1 MKLAVI
7 KTGGKQYK
15 VKQGDEIKVE
25 KIDKEQGGKINLE
38 EVLLISDEKAENFK
52 IGNPFIKDAKVE
64 VEILEQARKEKIEVV
79 KYKAKTRYKKTLGHK
94 QHYTKLK
101 ITKIA

>member
-15 VKQGDEIKVE
+15 VKQEDEIKVE
-25 KIDKEQGGKINLE
+25 KIDKEPGKKISLE
-38 EVLLISDEKAENFK
+38 EVLLISDEKAKNFK
-52 IGNPFIKDAKVE
+52 IGDPFVKSAKVE
-64 VEILEQARKEKIEVV
+64 AEILEQTRKKKITVV

-94 QHYTKLK
+94 QRYTKLK
-101 ITKIA
+101 IIKIV

>member
-25 KIDKEQGGKINLE
+25 KIDKEQGKKINLE

-52 IGNPFIKDAKVE
+52 IGNPFIKGAKVE
-64 VEILEQARKEKIEVV
+64 AEILDQARKKKIEVV

>member
-15 VKQGDEIKVE
+15 VKQGDKIKVE
-25 KIDKEQGGKINLE
+25 KIDKEQGKKINLE

-52 IGNPFIKDAKVE
+52 IGDPFIKGAKVE
-64 VEILEQARKEKIEVV
+64 TEILEQARKKKIEVV